1 MPAAP
6 PVTMA
11 SLPVCNGTAVNLKKE
26 KTKKKQ
32 QKNSQ
37 LALRTQYIAHN
48 WQKKFHSSQEDSNEN
63 PQHMFMCWSKYS
75 IFLNNPLI
83 QSYQ

>member
-11 SLPVCNGTAVNLKKE
+11 SLPVCNGTAVNLKK
-26 KTKKKQ
+26 KTKK
-32 QKNSQ
+32 KNSQ

-63 PQHMFMCWSKYS
+63 PQHMFMC
-75 IFLNNPLI
+75 
-83 QSYQ
+83 